1 MKTKRSAIATRTDR
15 VDRRVQKTKRHLS
28 QALIALIV
36 EKGYERVT
44 VQDILDRADVGR
56 STFYAH
62 YESKDVLLVDGPR
75 NLGLALFGEG
85 AAADVASRHHPMA
98 FRALFEHVN
107 ESRPLAKAMLGKNAG
122 SVILDAFRAK
132 VADAIRRHCRHKKLP
147 GRQDL
152 IFRYITEAA
161 ATAVMSLLSSWSD
174 DDFALPVDAI
184 SNRCQR
190 LVEGILE
197 T

>member
-1 MKTKRSAIATRTDR
+1 MKTKSSAIATRTDR

-44 VQDILDRADVGR
+44 VQDILDKADVGR

-75 NLGLALFGEG
+75 NLGLALLGEG

-98 FRALFEHVN
+98 FRTLFEHVN
-107 ESRPLAKAMLGKNAG
+107 ESRPLAKAMLGKHAG

-132 VADAIRRHCRHKKLP
+132 VADAIRRHCRHEKRP

-197 T
+197 L

>member
-1 MKTKRSAIATRTDR
+1 MKTKSSAIATRTDR

-44 VQDILDRADVGR
+44 VQDILDKADVGR

-98 FRALFEHVN
+98 FRTLFEHVN

-122 SVILDAFRAK
+122 SVMLDAFRAK
-132 VADAIRRHCRHKKLP
+132 VVDAIRRHYRHKKRP

-174 DDFALPVDAI
+174 DDCAVPVEAI
-184 SNRCQR
+184 SNCCQR

>member
-1 MKTKRSAIATRTDR
+1 MRTDR

-44 VQDILDRADVGR
+44 VQDILDKADVGR

-85 AAADVASRHHPMA
+85 ATADLASRHHPMA
-98 FRALFEHVN
+98 FRTLFEHVN
-107 ESRPLAKAMLGKNAG
+107 QSRPLAKAILGKNAG
-122 SVILDAFRAK
+122 SVMLDAFRAK
-132 VADAIRRHCRHKKLP
+132 VVDAIRRHYRHKKRP

-174 DDFALPVDAI
+174 DDFAVPVDAI
-184 SNRCQR
+184 ANCCQR

>member
-1 MKTKRSAIATRTDR
+1 MKTKSSAIATHTDR
-15 VDRRVQKTKRHLS
+15 VDRRVQKTKRYLS
-28 QALIALIV
+28 PAPIALIV
-36 EKGYERVT
+36 EEGYERVT
-44 VQDILDRADVGR
+44 VQDILDKADVGR

-85 AAADVASRHHPMA
+85 AADVASRHHPMA
-98 FRALFEHVN
+98 FRTLFEHVN
-107 ESRPLAKAMLGKNAG
+107 ESRPLAKAILGKNAG
-122 SVILDAFRAK
+122 GVMLDAFRAK
-132 VADAIRRHCRHKKLP
+132 VVDAIRRHYRHKKRP

-174 DDFALPVDAI
+174 DDFAVPVDAI
-184 SNRCQR
+184 SNCCQR